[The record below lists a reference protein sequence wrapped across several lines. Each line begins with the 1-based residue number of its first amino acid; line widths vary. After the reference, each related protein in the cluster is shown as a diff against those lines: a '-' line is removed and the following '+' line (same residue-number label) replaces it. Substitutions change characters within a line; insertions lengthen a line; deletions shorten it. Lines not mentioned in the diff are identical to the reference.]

1 MLKLMMLLVLLT
13 PSALASV
20 ESQVLKLLVND
31 RAQDALSRGEG
42 KDYQQLKQA
51 LKALGYQLEIFYAPN
66 IRGYT
71 MANTGQIDGVLAA
84 PAFITQKF
92 PNLTALDSPLI
103 TVNIYL
109 YGRSDQEE
117 SNWQRRNINSIAVPR
132 SSSLF
137 DTPLKDV
144 LPHGD
149 RFLFDGPAQG
159 IHLLAAGR
167 VDALVMSEEHVSS
180 SIQAEPHLQNK
191 ITKLVPAISKLK
203 MYPALHRRHSA
214 LIRKLNQLIAENAL
228 GDHEL

>member
-1 MLKLMMLLVLLT
+1 MVLLVLLT
-13 PSALASV
+13 QSALASV
-20 ESQVLKLLVND
+20 ESQVLTLMVNEKTQKPSN
-31 RAQDALSRGEG
+31 RWEEE
-42 KDYQQLKQA
+42 DYQQLKQA
-51 LKALGYQLEIFYAPN
+51 LKALGYQLEFFYAPN

-71 MANTGQIDGVLAA
+71 MANAGQIDGVLAA

-103 TVNIYL
+103 TVNVYV

-117 SNWQRRNINSIAVPR
+117 TNWQRRNINSIAVPR

-159 IHLLAAGR
+159 IHLLVGGR
-167 VDALVMSEEHVSS
+167 VDAMVMSEEHFSFSVK
-180 SIQAEPHLQNK
+180 AEPDLQNK
-191 ITKLVPAISKLK
+191 ITKLVPAISKLE
-203 MYPALHRRHSA
+203 MYPLLHRRHSA
-214 LIRKLNQLIAENAL
+214 LARKLNQLIAENEQS
-228 GDHEL
+228 DPEL